1 MPDCFDI
8 ATRWREKKLN
18 NLNDLD
24 IVLNDYRVL
33 FAFHSNR
40 IEGNALSIHQ
50 TREIFENGKL
60 INFTGDT
67 REIFEAQ
74 NQKYAYEFLKLPIIK
89 NEPMTENLVLETHEA
104 LCYGCYDEA
113 RWMKGERP
121 GQYKIHF
128 YGTGIDAGLPPE
140 DVESEMK
147 FILDE
152 ISEIKSWDGTRD
164 DIKRVLT
171 VASYFHLNFENIHPF
186 ADGNGRT
193 GRTLMNYFLMTHGLP
208 PVIVFDEDKE
218 LYYEC
223 LFVFDKTE
231 KLDAFVSFL
240 QDEMIKTW
248 TRENSA
254 REKKGQK
261 FICL

>member
-24 IVLNDYRVL
+24 IVLNDYKVL

-89 NEPMTENLVLETHEA
+89 THPA
-104 LCYGCYDEA
+104 INKLPAKKYSQKLLA
-113 RWMKGERP
+113 VIMRP
-121 GQYKIHF
+121 VG
-128 YGTGIDAGLPPE
+128 
-140 DVESEMK
+140 
-147 FILDE
+147 
-152 ISEIKSWDGTRD
+152 
-164 DIKRVLT
+164 
-171 VASYFHLNFENIHPF
+171 
-186 ADGNGRT
+186 
-193 GRTLMNYFLMTHGLP
+193 
-208 PVIVFDEDKE
+208 
-218 LYYEC
+218 
-223 LFVFDKTE
+223 
-231 KLDAFVSFL
+231 
-240 QDEMIKTW
+240 
-248 TRENSA
+248 
-254 REKKGQK
+254 
-261 FICL
+261 